1 MKNKAFKLALTIVI
15 VGALVFGA
23 SFARAQTTTEDMIKM
38 LQSLIQMLLQMVAQL
53 QAQLAQ
59 KLTTTTTIPTSP
71 SVAFCLDW
79 DFFKD
84 PKKYDDGQSHEEI
97 KVIQEKLGVTP
108 VGGHYGPLTKAAI
121 DKFNEEQKIYN
132 EETTRWISL
141 GVEIPRI
148 NGWTISKFNNLY
160 CSLPKPKVTIT
171 LINYPPSKTNKMPE
185 GNDIYTYI
193 IPNPEDFAH
202 KIKIEPSGT
211 NITVKTIE
219 IPYSGSIGIY
229 PALSPTSL
237 LYDNDTL
244 VFKLENNKITYD
256 LTTSIYKPYNNIQY
270 TYTGAGDFT
279 WHGIK
284 EDHNIKFEFSK

>member
-1 MKNKAFKLALTIVI
+1 MKITSTKRLAPLIAIIIVLVIGTGII
-15 VGALVFGA
+15 VY
-23 SFARAQTTTEDMIKM
+23 
-38 LQSLIQMLLQMVAQL
+38 QSLKTRNEAITT
-53 QAQLAQ
+53 
-59 KLTTTTTIPTSP
+59 LTSTTLSTETTPTTVLSPTTTITTSP
-71 SVAFCLDW
+71 SVSFCLDW

-84 PKKYDDGQSHEEI
+84 PKNYDDGQVHEEI
-97 KVIQEKLGVTP
+97 KLIQEKLGVTP
-108 VGGHYGPLTKAAI
+108 VGGHYGSLTKAAI
-121 DKFNEEQKIYN
+121 DKFNEEQKI
-132 EETTRWISL
+132 TLPI
-141 GVEIPRI
+141 GAPKII
-148 NGWTISKFNNLY
+148 GWTISKFNDLY

-171 LINYPPSKTNKMPE
+171 LIDYPPSKTNKMPE
-185 GNDIYTYI
+185 WNDVYTYI
-193 IPNPEDFAH
+193 IPNFEDFAH

-229 PALSPTSL
+229 PALSPRSL

-279 WHGIK
+279 WNGIK